1 MSSITRLSF
10 LVFALGLF
18 FAASAAEPQPA
29 TVITDRVNVRGQA
42 KLNSEV
48 VTQLKKGETV
58 SVIEEIALAKH
69 KEGEPSKWCK
79 ILMPANTPVW
89 VNTGFIDP
97 AGKTVKPRRLNVRA
111 GPGENYS
118 VLARLERGTV
128 VKEIRTVGDWMEI
141 EAPPGTHGFVAAALL
156 SINPP
161 APAPAPEIAAA
172 VPAPAPVPVPAPV
185 SEKPLE
191 TKVVTDPPV
200 AVAAPVD
207 AAKPEAKPVAVTPTP
222 AQASPALVDAAKV
235 VPPPSNE
242 IKEEPAPKRVISR
255 EGRIRRTI
263 NIQAPAFF
271 SLEGTD
277 NKRMINYLDPTK
289 LGIKLD
295 SLESVKVLVTGEE
308 VMDQRWPRTP
318 VIILD
323 DLRLIP

>member
-1 MSSITRLSF
+1 MSLFTRL
-10 LVFALGLF
+10 LITVFALGLF
-18 FAASAAEPQPA
+18 LPAYAAEPQPA
-29 TVITDRVNVRGQA
+29 SVITDRVNVRGQA

-48 VTQLKKGETV
+48 ITQLKKGETV
-58 SVIEEIALAKH
+58 SVLEEITLAKH

-79 ILMPANTPVW
+79 ILLPANTPVW
-89 VNTGFIDP
+89 VNTGFIEA

-118 VLARLERGTV
+118 VLARLERGAT
-128 VKEIRTVGDWMEI
+128 VKEIRTVGEWMEI
-141 EAPPGTHGFVAAALL
+141 EAPAGTYGFVAAALL
-156 SINPP
+156 SMSP
-161 APAPAPEIAAA
+161 PAPAPEIAAVTPTPIA
-172 VPAPAPVPVPAPV
+172 APVPVV
-185 SEKPLE
+185 EKPVE
-191 TKVVTDPPV
+191 AKVVVEPPV
-200 AVAAPVD
+200 AVATPVEAPKD
-207 AAKPEAKPVAVTPTP
+207 APKPVAVPANETKEEPAKTATPV
-222 AQASPALVDAAKV
+222 AV
-235 VPPPSNE
+235 VTPPPSNE
-242 IKEEPAPKRVISR
+242 NKDEPAPKRVIAR
-255 EGRIRRTI
+255 EGRIRRSM

-277 NKRMINYLDPTK
+277 NKKMINYLDPTK